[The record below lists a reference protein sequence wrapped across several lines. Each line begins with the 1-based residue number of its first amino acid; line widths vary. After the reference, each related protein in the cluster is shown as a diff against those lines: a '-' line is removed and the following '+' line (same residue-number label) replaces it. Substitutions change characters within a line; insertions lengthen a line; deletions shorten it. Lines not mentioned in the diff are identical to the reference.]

1 MTTTATIHH
10 DDHRAAT
17 LAAAG
22 SVCLLAHEGRP
33 GVLTVILE
41 PGVAIEVVELQR
53 LGDKCVVQLRY
64 TAGAGEPAAAP
75 ARGDAAPAL
84 ARAA

>member
-1 MTTTATIHH
+1 MTTTATSTATAHH
-10 DDHRAAT
+10 DAAT

-22 SVCLLAHEGRP
+22 PVCLLAHEARP

-64 TAGAGEPAAAP
+64 TAGAALPAGDAAAP
-75 ARGDAAPAL
+75 L